1 MFRSRNFWGGG
12 CLWLGKVGDPVCR
25 KQARGYSP
33 GIFSIRVL
41 KDVEVDKERI
51 LVVDDEEAIQEMV
64 SKIINLIGHEV
75 VTAGNGREALEILKS
90 QPISIMLTDIKMPEI
105 DGFELM
111 KLARD
116 QFPGTPII
124 CMTAHGGSY
133 TYTDVVA
140 VGAADYIAK
149 PFTIDEMRAK
159 LNRVIREKD
168 LITDLTHKSTELERA
183 NQELKRLDQLK
194 STFISS
200 VSHELRTPLTV
211 IKEFISLMLEGHVGP
226 ITDDQKE
233 YLGIANKNIIRLTNL
248 IETLLDFSRIE
259 SGKGLKLRFEPTRLT
274 EVIEDAVMTFSQQL
288 EERRVALENRLD
300 PDTPLAMID
309 RNRLVEVFINLI
321 GNGIKFTPPGGKI
334 TIDSRG
340 LTEKRDYLKIV
351 VTDTGVGISPEDLP
365 KVFDRFYQ
373 GGRTQTGIVTGTGLG
388 LAISK
393 EIIEAHKGYILAEGK
408 PEGGASFIFTVPVFG
423 TEIIY
428 NLILNPMLEEAE
440 RDRVP
445 VSMIRVDFWDQRT
458 KRESVLSRESWEGVM
473 YALQKMVRSVDTV
486 VPFRQSAVY
495 ILSFNDKKLAK
506 EIGERVQVK
515 LTQGNYIPKGIDVQ
529 SRSYSYP
536 KDARSKEEF
545 LKGCRL
551 FLKED

>member
-1 MFRSRNFWGGG
+1 M
-12 CLWLGKVGDPVCR
+12 KVE
-25 KQARGYSP
+25 
-33 GIFSIRVL
+33 
-41 KDVEVDKERI
+41 KDIKVEKERI
-51 LVVDDEEAIQEMV
+51 LVVDDEITVREMV
-64 SKIINLIGHEV
+64 SKIINLLGHEV
-75 VTAGNGREALEILKS
+75 ITAGSGKEALEILKNATF
-90 QPISIMLTDIKMPEI
+90 SIMITDIKMPEM

-111 KLARD
+111 KAVRN
-116 QFPGTPII
+116 QFPDTHII

-133 TYTDVVA
+133 TYTDVVG
-140 VGAADYIAK
+140 VGAKDYITK

-168 LITDLTHKSTELERA
+168 LIIDLTQKSTELEKA
-183 NQELKRLDQLK
+183 NEELKRLDQMK

-211 IKEFISLMLEGHVGP
+211 IKEFISLMLEGHVGAL
-226 ITDDQKE
+226 TEDQKE

-259 SGKGLKLRFEPTRLT
+259 SGKGLKLRFEPTRLM
-274 EVIEDAVMTFSQQL
+274 EVVEDAIMTFSQQL
-288 EERRVALENRLD
+288 EEKRIILENRLD
-300 PDTPLAMID
+300 PDLPLVLID

-373 GGRTQTGIVTGTGLG
+373 GGRTQTGLITGTGLG
-388 LAISK
+388 LAIVK
-393 EIIEAHKGYILAEGK
+393 EIVEGHQGYIHAESKFGS
-408 PEGGASFIFTVPVFG
+408 GASFVLTLPVFG
-423 TEIIY
+423 IGTIY

-440 RDRVP
+440 KDKAP
-445 VSMIRVDFWDQRT
+445 FSMIRVDFWDQRT
-458 KRESVLSRESWEGVM
+458 KRESVLSHESWEGVM

-486 VPFRQSAVY
+486 VPFQSSVVY
-495 ILSFNDKKLAK
+495 IFSFNDKKLAK

-529 SRSYSYP
+529 ARTYSYP
-536 KDARSKEEF
+536 KEAHTKEEF

>member
-1 MFRSRNFWGGG
+1 
-12 CLWLGKVGDPVCR
+12 VG
-25 KQARGYSP
+25 
-33 GIFSIRVL
+33 
-41 KDVEVDKERI
+41 KERI
-51 LVVDDEEAIQEMV
+51 LVVDDEETIREMV

-75 VTAGNGREALEILKS
+75 VTTGNGREALEILRS
-90 QPISIMLTDIKMPEI
+90 QPFSIMITDVKMPEM

-111 KLARD
+111 KVVRD

-124 CMTAHGGSY
+124 CMTAHGATY
-133 TYTDVVA
+133 NYTDVVG
-140 VGAADYIAK
+140 VGATDYISK

-168 LITDLTHKSTELERA
+168 LIADLTQKSRELEKV
-183 NQELKRLDQLK
+183 NEELKRLDQLK

-211 IKEFISLMLEGHVGP
+211 IKEFISLMLEGHVGAL
-226 ITDDQKE
+226 TEDQRE
-233 YLGIANKNIIRLTNL
+233 YLGIANRNIIRLTNL

-259 SGKGLKLRFEPTRLT
+259 SGKGLKLRFEPTRLM
-274 EVIEDAVMTFSQQL
+274 EVVEDAVMTFSQQL

-300 PDTPLAMID
+300 PDIPLVLID

-373 GGRTQTGIVTGTGLG
+373 GGRTQTGLITGTGLG
-388 LAISK
+388 LAITK
-393 EIIEAHKGYILAEGK
+393 EIIETHQGYIQAESK
-408 PEGGASFIFTVPVFG
+408 SESGASFVFTLPVFG
-423 TEIIY
+423 IETIY
-428 NLILNPMLEEAE
+428 NLVLNPMLEEAE
-440 RDRVP
+440 RDRAP
-445 VSMIRVDFWDQRT
+445 FSMIQVDFWDQRT
-458 KRESVLSRESWEGVM
+458 KRESVLSHESWEGVM

-486 VPFRQSAVY
+486 IPFQGSAVY
-495 ILSFNDKKLAK
+495 IFSFNDKKLAK

-515 LTQGNYIPKGIDVQ
+515 LTQGNYIPKGIDVHF
-529 SRSYSYP
+529 RFYSYP
-536 KDARSKEEF
+536 KDARTKEEF
-545 LKGCRL
+545 LKGCRP

>member
-1 MFRSRNFWGGG
+1 
-12 CLWLGKVGDPVCR
+12 VG
-25 KQARGYSP
+25 
-33 GIFSIRVL
+33 
-41 KDVEVDKERI
+41 KERI
-51 LVVDDEEAIQEMV
+51 LVVDDEETVREMV
-64 SKIINLIGHEV
+64 SKIVNLIGHEV
-75 VTAGNGREALEILKS
+75 VTTGNGREALEILRS
-90 QPISIMLTDIKMPEI
+90 QPFSIMITDVKMPEM
-105 DGFELM
+105 DGFELT
-111 KLARD
+111 KVVRD

-124 CMTAHGGSY
+124 CMTAHGTSY
-133 TYTDVVA
+133 NYTDVVG
-140 VGAADYIAK
+140 VGATDYISK
-149 PFTIDEMRAK
+149 PFTIDEMKAK

-168 LITDLTHKSTELERA
+168 LIADLTQKSRELEKV
-183 NQELKRLDQLK
+183 NEELKRLDQLK

-211 IKEFISLMLEGHVGP
+211 IKEFISLMLEGHVGAL
-226 ITDDQKE
+226 TEDQRE
-233 YLGIANKNIIRLTNL
+233 YLGIANRNIIRLTNL

-259 SGKGLKLRFEPTRLT
+259 SGKGLKLRFEPTRLM
-274 EVIEDAVMTFSQQL
+274 EVVEDAVMTFSQQL

-300 PDTPLAMID
+300 PDIPLVLID

-373 GGRTQTGIVTGTGLG
+373 GGRTQTGLITGTGLG
-388 LAISK
+388 LAITK
-393 EIIEAHKGYILAEGK
+393 EIIETHQGYIQAESK
-408 PEGGASFIFTVPVFG
+408 SESGASFVFTLPVFG
-423 TEIIY
+423 IENIY

-440 RDRVP
+440 RDRAP
-445 VSMIRVDFWDQRT
+445 FSMIQVDFWDQRT
-458 KRESVLSRESWEGVM
+458 KRESVLSHESWEGVM

-486 VPFRQSAVY
+486 IPFQSSAVY
-495 ILSFNDKKLAK
+495 IFSFNDKKLAK

-515 LTQGNYIPKGIDVQ
+515 LTQGNYIPKGIDVHF
-529 SRSYSYP
+529 RSYSYP
-536 KDARSKEEF
+536 KDARTKEEF
-545 LKGCRL
+545 LKGCRR

>member
-1 MFRSRNFWGGG
+1 
-12 CLWLGKVGDPVCR
+12 
-25 KQARGYSP
+25 
-33 GIFSIRVL
+33 
-41 KDVEVDKERI
+41 VELEKERI

-90 QPISIMLTDIKMPEI
+90 QPISIMITDIKMPEI

-116 QFPGTPII
+116 QFPSTPII

-288 EERRVALENRLD
+288 EEKRVALENRLD

-393 EIIEAHKGYILAEGK
+393 EIIEAHKGYILAESK

-506 EIGERVQVK
+506 EISERVQVK

-551 FLKED
+551 FLRED

>member
-1 MFRSRNFWGGG
+1 MG
-12 CLWLGKVGDPVCR
+12 
-25 KQARGYSP
+25 
-33 GIFSIRVL
+33 
-41 KDVEVDKERI
+41 KERI
-51 LVVDDEEAIQEMV
+51 LVVDDEETVREMV
-64 SKIINLIGHEV
+64 SKIVNLIGHEV
-75 VTAGNGREALEILKS
+75 VTTGNGREALEILRS
-90 QPISIMLTDIKMPEI
+90 QPFSIMITDVKMPEM
-105 DGFELM
+105 DGFELT
-111 KLARD
+111 KVVRD

-124 CMTAHGGSY
+124 CMTAHGTSY
-133 TYTDVVA
+133 NYTDVVG
-140 VGAADYIAK
+140 VGATDYISK
-149 PFTIDEMRAK
+149 PFTIDEMKAK

-168 LITDLTHKSTELERA
+168 LIADLTQKSRELEKV
-183 NQELKRLDQLK
+183 NEELKRLDQLK

-211 IKEFISLMLEGHVGP
+211 IKEFISLMLEGHVGAL
-226 ITDDQKE
+226 TEDQRE
-233 YLGIANKNIIRLTNL
+233 YLGIANRNIIRLTNL

-259 SGKGLKLRFEPTRLT
+259 SGKGLKLRFEPTRLM
-274 EVIEDAVMTFSQQL
+274 EVVEDAVMTFSQQL

-300 PDTPLAMID
+300 PDIPLVLID

-373 GGRTQTGIVTGTGLG
+373 GGRTQTGLITGTGLG
-388 LAISK
+388 LAITK
-393 EIIEAHKGYILAEGK
+393 EIIETHQGYIQAESK
-408 PEGGASFIFTVPVFG
+408 SESGASFVFTLPVFG
-423 TEIIY
+423 IENIY

-440 RDRVP
+440 RDRAP
-445 VSMIRVDFWDQRT
+445 FSMIQVDFWDQRT
-458 KRESVLSRESWEGVM
+458 KRESVLSHESWEGVM

-486 VPFRQSAVY
+486 IPFQSSAVY
-495 ILSFNDKKLAK
+495 IFSFNDKKLAK

-515 LTQGNYIPKGIDVQ
+515 LTQGNYIPKGIDVHF
-529 SRSYSYP
+529 RSYSYP
-536 KDARSKEEF
+536 KDARTKEEF
-545 LKGCRL
+545 LKGCRR

>member
-1 MFRSRNFWGGG
+1 
-12 CLWLGKVGDPVCR
+12 
-25 KQARGYSP
+25 
-33 GIFSIRVL
+33 
-41 KDVEVDKERI
+41 VEKERI
-51 LVVDDEEAIQEMV
+51 LVVDDEETIREMV

-75 VTAGNGREALEILKS
+75 VTTGNGREALEILRS
-90 QPISIMLTDIKMPEI
+90 QPFSIMITDVKMPEM

-111 KLARD
+111 KVVRD

-124 CMTAHGGSY
+124 CMTAHGATY
-133 TYTDVVA
+133 NYTDVVG
-140 VGAADYIAK
+140 VGATDYISK
-149 PFTIDEMRAK
+149 PFTIDEMKAK

-168 LITDLTHKSTELERA
+168 LIADLTQKSRELEKV
-183 NQELKRLDQLK
+183 NEELKRLDQLK

-211 IKEFISLMLEGHVGP
+211 IKEFISLMLEGHVGAL
-226 ITDDQKE
+226 TEDQRE
-233 YLGIANKNIIRLTNL
+233 YLGIANRNIIRLTNL

-259 SGKGLKLRFEPTRLT
+259 SGKGLKLRFEPTRLM
-274 EVIEDAVMTFSQQL
+274 EVVEDAVMTFSQQL

-300 PDTPLAMID
+300 PDIPLVLID

-373 GGRTQTGIVTGTGLG
+373 GGRTQTGLITGTGLG
-388 LAISK
+388 LAITK
-393 EIIEAHKGYILAEGK
+393 EIIETHQGYIQAESK
-408 PEGGASFIFTVPVFG
+408 SESGASFVFTLPVFG
-423 TEIIY
+423 IETIY
-428 NLILNPMLEEAE
+428 NLVLNPMLEEAE
-440 RDRVP
+440 RDRAP
-445 VSMIRVDFWDQRT
+445 FSMIQVDFWDQRT
-458 KRESVLSRESWEGVM
+458 KRESVLSHESWEGVM

-486 VPFRQSAVY
+486 IPFQGSAVY
-495 ILSFNDKKLAK
+495 IFSFNDKKLAK

-515 LTQGNYIPKGIDVQ
+515 LTQGNYIPKGIDVHF
-529 SRSYSYP
+529 RSYSYP
-536 KDARSKEEF
+536 KDARTKEEF
-545 LKGCRL
+545 LKGCRP

>member
-1 MFRSRNFWGGG
+1 M
-12 CLWLGKVGDPVCR
+12 
-25 KQARGYSP
+25 AT
-33 GIFSIRVL
+33 
-41 KDVEVDKERI
+41 ERI
-51 LVVDDEEAIQEMV
+51 LVVDDEEAIREMV
-64 SKIINLIGHEV
+64 SKIINLIGHEA
-75 VTAGNGREALEILKS
+75 VTAGNGKEALEMLKNQS
-90 QPISIMLTDIKMPEI
+90 FSIMITDIKMPEI

-111 KLARD
+111 KAVRD
-116 QFPGTPII
+116 QFPGTSII

-140 VGAADYIAK
+140 VGAADYITK
-149 PFTIDEMRAK
+149 PFSIDEMRAK

-168 LITDLTHKSTELERA
+168 LITDLTQKSTELGRVNE
-183 NQELKRLDQLK
+183 ELKRLDHLK

-226 ITDDQKE
+226 LTDDQRE

-274 EVIEDAVMTFSQQL
+274 ELVEDAVMTFSQQL
-288 EERRVALENRLD
+288 EERRIALENRLD
-300 PDTPLAMID
+300 PDTPLALAD

-334 TIDSRG
+334 TIDSKG

-351 VTDTGVGISPEDLP
+351 VADTGVGISSEDLP

-373 GGRTQTGIVTGTGLG
+373 GTRTQSGLVTGTGLG

-393 EIIEAHKGYILAEGK
+393 EIIEAHQGSIQAENRS
-408 PEGGASFIFTVPVFG
+408 EGGASFVFTVPVFG
-423 TEIIY
+423 TGTIY
-428 NLILNPMLEEAE
+428 NLVLNPMLEEAE
-440 RDRVP
+440 RDRAP
-445 VSMIRVDFWDQRT
+445 FSMIRVDFWDQRT
-458 KRESVLSRESWEGVM
+458 KRESVLSHESWEGVM

-486 VPFRQSAVY
+486 IPFRQSAVY
-495 ILSFNDKKLAK
+495 IFSFNDKKLAK
-506 EIGERVQVK
+506 EIGDRVQVK

-529 SRSYSYP
+529 FRSYSYP

-551 FLKED
+551 YLKED